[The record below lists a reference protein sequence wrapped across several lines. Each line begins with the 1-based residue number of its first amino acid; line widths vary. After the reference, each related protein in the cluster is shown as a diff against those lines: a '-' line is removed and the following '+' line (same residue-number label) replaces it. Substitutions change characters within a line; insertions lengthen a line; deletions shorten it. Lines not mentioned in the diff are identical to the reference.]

1 MSLKFKIVTTEEVL
15 TERHNQDSYEEHK
28 YTTFETDSY
37 SSTFDGFIT
46 FSVDSS
52 YISIPVCHVR
62 YIIETTEEIT
72 TRI

>member
-15 TERHNQDSYEEHK
+15 TERRSEDSYEKHK

-37 SSTFDGFIT
+37 VSDGDFIT

-52 YISIPVCHVR
+52 HISIPVCHVR